1 MALAEEALED
11 GDWAAVD
18 RAVTERLSELH
29 MSLSYLARETG
40 LSQTTIR
47 YLGTPNKKHNKSTL
61 VAISAILGWRH
72 DHLINVL
79 RGQPEKNI
87 LGPGSS
93 PVEAYFQNLL
103 SAEVGP
109 MREQVAELT
118 KTVNGMAKRI
128 DVIFQQRQANAAD
141 QVSKGERALLP
152 GALSRSGFPTRAQ
165 SPLLFTRTTATGS
178 PLRGVPVPGSLTST
192 SASALPK
199 P

>member
-1 MALAEEALED
+1 MADDALQD

-18 RAVTERLSELH
+18 HAVAERLRELH

-47 YLGTPNKKHNKSTL
+47 YLGTPTRKHNKSTL

-79 RGQPEKNI
+79 HGVPEKNI
-87 LGPGSS
+87 LAPESS

-109 MREQVAELT
+109 MREQVAELVE
-118 KTVNGMAKRI
+118 TVNGIAKRI
-128 DVIFQQRQANAAD
+128 DLLYQDRQ
-141 QVSKGERALLP
+141 S
-152 GALSRSGFPTRAQ
+152 
-165 SPLLFTRTTATGS
+165 TTAPSIPGTS
-178 PLRGVPVPGSLTST
+178 PS
-192 SASALPK
+192 
-199 P
+199 

>member
-1 MALAEEALED
+1 MAEEALED
-11 GDWAAVD
+11 GDWAAAD

-79 RGQPEKNI
+79 HGEPEKNI
-87 LGPGSS
+87 LTAGSS

-103 SAEVGP
+103 NAEVGP
-109 MREQVAELT
+109 MREQVAELV
-118 KTVNGMAKRI
+118 KTVNGITKTI
-128 DVIFQQRQANAAD
+128 DVIFHERQTNAGD
-141 QVSKGERALLP
+141 GVGKGERA
-152 GALSRSGFPTRAQ
+152 
-165 SPLLFTRTTATGS
+165 
-178 PLRGVPVPGSLTST
+178 
-192 SASALPK
+192 
-199 P
+199 